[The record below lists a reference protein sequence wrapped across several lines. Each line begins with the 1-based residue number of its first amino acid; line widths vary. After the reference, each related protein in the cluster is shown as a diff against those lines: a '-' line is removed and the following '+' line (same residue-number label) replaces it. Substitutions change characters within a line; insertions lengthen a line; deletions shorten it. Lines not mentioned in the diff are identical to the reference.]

1 MRAVETET
9 GSRVFADFRASSEA
23 RAAGLRGFSGGS
35 RPREAARGARENRR
49 EPTNELRQTRFRVSS
64 REARQSAAAGHHRT
78 HTITEKCNV
87 GDHRPLVDC
96 GSRQI
101 TRRSAKLEARQLR
114 GPTVGPPPQPRPTSL
129 SLGAKRGAQGHT
141 HTCSLQVG
149 N

>member
-1 MRAVETET
+1 MVRGREKP
-9 GSRVFADFRASSEA
+9 REA
-23 RAAGLRGFSGGS
+23 RA
-35 RPREAARGARENRR
+35 R

-101 TRRSAKLEARQLR
+101 TLTERQVRGEATPGPDGRSAATASPNLALARCQER
-114 GPTVGPPPQPRPTSL
+114 GPGTYPHML
-129 SLGAKRGAQGHT
+129 SAGWELKTYNNGRI
-141 HTCSLQVG
+141 
-149 N
+149 